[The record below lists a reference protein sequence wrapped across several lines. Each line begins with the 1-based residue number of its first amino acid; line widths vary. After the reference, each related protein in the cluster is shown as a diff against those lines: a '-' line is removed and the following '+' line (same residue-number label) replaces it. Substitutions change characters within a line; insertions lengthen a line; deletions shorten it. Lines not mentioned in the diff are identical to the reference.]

1 MLEAIAGLKRPETGS
16 IVIGQHTLFNSDK
29 KIDVAVPSRRIGYIP
44 QDVALFPH
52 LNVLQNM
59 TYGFKDGALSID
71 QVGQILEINNLFDAD
86 ISGLSGG
93 ERQRVA
99 IGRALL
105 SAPQLLLFDEPLTGL
120 DIELRARLIPYIERV
135 RDDLKLPLIY
145 VSHVVAE
152 MDRIA
157 DQVIVLKE
165 GRVVSINPSQSQ

>member
-1 MLEAIAGLKRPETGS
+1 M
-16 IVIGQHTLFNSDK
+16 
-29 KIDVAVPSRRIGYIP
+29 
-44 QDVALFPH
+44 
-52 LNVLQNM
+52 
-59 TYGFKDGALSID
+59 
-71 QVGQILEINNLFDAD
+71 
-86 ISGLSGG
+86 
-93 ERQRVA
+93 
-99 IGRALL
+99 L